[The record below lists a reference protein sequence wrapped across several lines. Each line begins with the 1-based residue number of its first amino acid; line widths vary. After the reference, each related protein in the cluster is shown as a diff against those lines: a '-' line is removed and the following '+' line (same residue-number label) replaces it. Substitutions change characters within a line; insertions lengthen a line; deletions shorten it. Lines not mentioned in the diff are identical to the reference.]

1 MPTLCAHLCSHLCS
15 HLGSRSPVTLLDSED
30 SDGLERP
37 ELHGKS
43 GEVDGWDARAQ
54 ASIGLPLSSRVSVV
68 SHVCPHLSY
77 APLCQTSL
85 STPLCTL
92 LCSHLSAHT
101 SMCGPQ
107 LYSVVMDDFSMAKV

>member
-1 MPTLCAHLCSHLCS
+1 MPTLCADLCSHLCS
-15 HLGSRSPVTLLDSED
+15 HLCSRSQVTLLDSED

-68 SHVCPHLSY
+68 SHLCPHLS
-77 APLCQTSL
+77 PHL
-85 STPLCTL
+85 SVRSL
-92 LCSHLSAHT
+92 LCCTPEGRHPAR
-101 SMCGPQ
+101 
-107 LYSVVMDDFSMAKV
+107 A